1 MSSGLLGSLSSPE
14 QLKSTVKTW
23 KYIQGMRNVKFFKC
37 ILLKKKKKNV
47 VICKTDSLFLDTV
60 TVSEN
65 LSIYMGGEMS
75 SDQFLLKV
83 GPLAEVNAQRH
94 WKSSVEKL
102 WWAASAI
109 NDLWGWQECFSQ
121 RPKWIQCTLP
131 IQWDHR
137 VFQGRQECMAGK
149 LCTAKDT
156 ALMQRVLHPVS
167 WP

>member
-1 MSSGLLGSLSSPE
+1 
-14 QLKSTVKTW
+14 
-23 KYIQGMRNVKFFKC
+23 MRNVKFFKC

-102 WWAASAI
+102 
-109 NDLWGWQECFSQ
+109 
-121 RPKWIQCTLP
+121 
-131 IQWDHR
+131 
-137 VFQGRQECMAGK
+137 
-149 LCTAKDT
+149 
-156 ALMQRVLHPVS
+156 
-167 WP
+167 